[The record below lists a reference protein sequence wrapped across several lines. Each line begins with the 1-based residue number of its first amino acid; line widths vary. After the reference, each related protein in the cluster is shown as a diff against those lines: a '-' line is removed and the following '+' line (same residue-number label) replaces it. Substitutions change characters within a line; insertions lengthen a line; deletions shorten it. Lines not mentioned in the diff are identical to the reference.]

1 MKGREG
7 RSAFMSELASL
18 GVEETFSASDKED
31 ISVVLSEIG
40 WKSKSVEILE
50 INRPAGPMKF

>member
-50 INRPAGPMKF
+50 INRPAGPM

>member
-7 RSAFMSELASL
+7 RSAFISELLAL
-18 GVEETFSASDKED
+18 GVEESFLASDKD
-31 ISVVLSEIG
+31 DVSVVLSEIG

-50 INRPAGPMKF
+50 INRPKGPFV